1 MNIGLIILFIG
12 FALAYIVFQLV
23 PLFYLVLTLDK
34 KEREKMTI
42 DDWLFF
48 PLLLIMLLIPMAGAI
63 IGLIFQDEDNEWV
76 KRIALISVYIII
88 IGSVIFFGDKVRSN
102 LKQSDMENRL
112 NELAKRIHQDNVERG
127 FYDEKRELGTLL
139 MLIVSEVSEALEADR
154 KGKHVNIHEIAE
166 YANPDKFKEYVKDTF
181 EDEIADTFIRLFDLV
196 GYLGIDIEAH
206 IGAKL
211 AFNKT
216 RGHKHGKKY

>member
-12 FALAYIVFQLV
+12 FALAYIAFQLV

-88 IGSVIFFGDKVRSN
+88 IGSVIF
-102 LKQSDMENRL
+102 
-112 NELAKRIHQDNVERG
+112 
-127 FYDEKRELGTLL
+127 
-139 MLIVSEVSEALEADR
+139 
-154 KGKHVNIHEIAE
+154 
-166 YANPDKFKEYVKDTF
+166 
-181 EDEIADTFIRLFDLV
+181 LV
-196 GYLGIDIEAH
+196 TE
-206 IGAKL
+206 
-211 AFNKT
+211 
-216 RGHKHGKKY
+216 